1 MGNFGDDFL
10 VSNYIKPVNEYVDD
24 RNNYLFSSLRYS
36 SYEIDQA
43 KEWAQKAFRTII
55 YPTSTLKELEELW
68 FNFCMMPTN
77 KRTESDDISIQLF
90 GINNQYH
97 YEFLKSEFL
106 KDDIDNSDIESVIE
120 SFSITNG
127 SEFEGVSYTPFD
139 GSKAME
145 WSRETGYPIIY
156 PTRTLEDL
164 EELWNNFNLYPEH
177 VRIVSDDKSVE
188 IFGICNTEH
197 YKYLKSIYVK
207 EDIPKVQDEEIVES
221 FIGDAIISHQTFAM
235 NEDVD
240 TSTRAKDLLRLICRN
255 NESYEGYII
264 SDIVDKSTTQYKLSN
279 QNLKFDTIP
288 FEDLPFFTPEE
299 MIDFGVNQANPEDNF
314 YGCEPISNIFSEDGM
329 NWDTWFNQYCHSCS
343 GYYRNYNPIDWL
355 SSMRNLFIKRD
366 TAADPN
372 PYNQAILSLGWPPEA
387 DFTSENR
394 IKATKRLKSK
404 LLDMN
409 GSVQFVDLTGMNPGK
424 VNESAVIED
433 TKLYPVFI
441 VLEEGKSILSAAI
454 KKVTNSNYSH
464 AAISFDPTMETMYSY
479 GIEGSENGMKGGFIK
494 EHIKDKDPD
503 RHMAV
508 FAIFLKKE
516 DWQKLKDIIEDFIKN
531 VEKTSYSYINLLI
544 SHIFNIPMNMSKK
557 MVCSQ
562 FVDKILKLVD
572 IDLSKKNSSLVN
584 PADFEKY
591 AKENKKIYILFD
603 DFVAKFKPS
612 RIKGLVTRLSKKA
625 TPIKESILWTDD
637 LGIVFEMM
645 NNIDNLAMLQ
655 EISRNIN
662 LDTIDSSARK
672 IYESMIAPCLEA
684 EVYIEAKDF
693 PVQFDKDGNLF
704 VKNIKKRD
712 YEGEYAKCHRLLR
725 KYKESGNIEGIKYE
739 LCKLWMMNSV
749 IEEKLHSKKFEEL
762 PSFAVESSKEHKARA
777 KILNDFNHF
786 LNVVL
791 EEEPDFNFEEYFNQS
806 PFNDA
811 LIKIN
816 KDTIIWS
823 GRLLKALMKSL
834 L

>member
-10 VSNYIKPVNEYVDD
+10 VSNYIKPVNEYADD

-43 KEWAQKAFRTII
+43 KEWAQKALRTII

-77 KRTESDDISIQLF
+77 KRTESDDMSIQLF
-90 GINNQYH
+90 GVNNQYH
-97 YEFLKSEFL
+97 YEFLKFEFL

-120 SFSITNG
+120 SFSITNS

-139 GSKAME
+139 EAKAME

-177 VRIVSDDKSVE
+177 VRTVSDDKSVE
-188 IFGICNTEH
+188 IFGICNIEH
-197 YKYLKSIYVK
+197 YKYLKYNYIK
-207 EDIPKVQDEEIVES
+207 EDILKVQDEEIVES

-314 YGCEPISNIFSEDGM
+314 YGCEPISNIFAEDM
-329 NWDTWFNQYCHSCS
+329 TWDNWFNEYCNSCV
-343 GYYRNYNPIDWL
+343 GYYGNYKPIEWKNAL
-355 SSMRNLFIKRD
+355 RTLYLKKES
-366 TAADPN
+366 AEDPA
-372 PYNQAILSLGWPPEA
+372 PYNQAILNLGWPPEA
-387 DFTSENR
+387 DFTPENM
-394 IKATKRLKSK
+394 IKATKRLKSR
-404 LLDMN
+404 LNN

-424 VNESAVIED
+424 VHESAAIED

-494 EHIKDKDPD
+494 EHIKDKAPD

-562 FVDKILKLVD
+562 FVDKILKLID

-684 EVYIEAKDF
+684 EVYVEAKNF
-693 PVQFDKDGNLF
+693 PIQLDKYGSLYING
-704 VKNIKKRD
+704 VKKQSFEQEYRKSHQALKR
-712 YEGEYAKCHRLLR
+712 YEETGSEAID
-725 KYKESGNIEGIKYE
+725 SIKYE
-739 LCKLWMMNSV
+739 LFRLQALVDAIDTKLKN
-749 IEEKLHSKKFEEL
+749 KDKKFFKLSDEEI
-762 PSFAVESSKEHKARA
+762 KELKDTRAR
-777 KILNDFNHF
+777 IINDITKYTKLAMKFD
-786 LNVVL
+786 
-791 EEEPDFNFEEYFNQS
+791 PKFNFYKEYEKSEFNAS
-806 PFNDA
+806 NIRFNRY
-811 LIKIN
+811 
-816 KDTIIWS
+816 T
-823 GRLLKALMKSL
+823 LKGAGKLFRTAASFFA
-834 L
+834 